1 MAVPEQIPFNF
12 QKFMYD
18 NGIAGVTIGT
28 LLGFASQKLF
38 DAFREIYLEP
48 LLQHLYN
55 YLFES
60 TEGGNSKMIAVLI
73 EYSIVIGIV
82 YVISR
87 FILYPALYTEILE
100 DEKDREGGKAKMKE
114 ITKSLHEIERII

>member
-1 MAVPEQIPFNF
+1 
-12 QKFMYD
+12 MYD

-55 YLFES
+55 YLFKS
-60 TEGGNSKMIAVLI
+60 TETGDSKMIAVLI

-82 YVISR
+82 YAISR
-87 FILYPALYTEILE
+87 FILYPALYAEILE
-100 DEKDREGGKAKMKE
+100 DEQDREGGKAKMKE